1 MGAQWNDPGRYE
13 VGLFESCK
21 CCSEHVK
28 RLVHAHN
35 PLPFVYTG
43 EGEPGEYPGFYN
55 GKQWRQGQKPEPPA
69 HAPAKTYNC
78 KNYKALWG
86 LGGKAALIPQS

>member
-1 MGAQWNDPGRYE
+1 MLTIHCPS
-13 VGLFESCK
+13 F
-21 CCSEHVK
+21 
-28 RLVHAHN
+28 
-35 PLPFVYTG
+35 TG

-78 KNYKALWG
+78 KDYKALWG